1 MINTARLSEE
11 KSLINIIYSI
21 VLAAFTMWIL
31 NMYLNIFLES
41 KGKLLRK
48 LCVWS
53 ISFIIWAYKEYNK
66 GWTPG
71 VNILLSIFIGM
82 IIASTL
88 YNGKY
93 IIKLL
98 FIVLLNMLW
107 MGAELLI
114 GYGFILFG
122 IDYSERMLAGT
133 IFSLLFII
141 LFVRIL
147 ALHNKYKSNAKISL
161 KYVYLLAFNTCGSVF
176 IAHTLFFLSSMN
188 KASVEMTYISSLVV
202 VVINILNFRIYNI
215 LSEEYDVKRKNA
227 VYEQQVEFYKN
238 HIKEKEEI
246 LLKIREMQHET
257 KNQFI
262 FILGLLEHEEII
274 RAKKFI
280 NQNIREINNIKN
292 NFAHS
297 NNIVI
302 DSLIN
307 YKFSIAEKKKILL
320 DIKINIWIN
329 LPVDDGDICI
339 LLGNA
344 IDNAI
349 EATLKVQEK
358 DRFINLYIR
367 CIKNTLVITMV
378 NSYDKTV
385 HSVNGNLISTKKDRE
400 NHGMGL
406 VSMRK
411 VVDKYNG
418 IILIDEGEFFSIK
431 IVLYL

>member
-1 MINTARLSEE
+1 
-11 KSLINIIYSI
+11 
-21 VLAAFTMWIL
+21 
-31 NMYLNIFLES
+31 MY
-41 KGKLLRK
+41 KRQ
-48 LCVWS
+48 
-53 ISFIIWAYKEYNK
+53 
-66 GWTPG
+66 
-71 VNILLSIFIGM
+71 
-82 IIASTL
+82 
-88 YNGKY
+88 
-93 IIKLL
+93 
-98 FIVLLNMLW
+98 
-107 MGAELLI
+107 
-114 GYGFILFG
+114 
-122 IDYSERMLAGT
+122 
-133 IFSLLFII
+133 
-141 LFVRIL
+141 
-147 ALHNKYKSNAKISL
+147 
-161 KYVYLLAFNTCGSVF
+161 
-176 IAHTLFFLSSMN
+176 
-188 KASVEMTYISSLVV
+188 
-202 VVINILNFRIYNI
+202 RIYNI

>member
-1 MINTARLSEE
+1 
-11 KSLINIIYSI
+11 
-21 VLAAFTMWIL
+21 
-31 NMYLNIFLES
+31 MYLNIFLES

-48 LCVWS
+48 ICIWS
-53 ISFIIWAYKEYNK
+53 ITFIIWSYKEYNK

-71 VNILLSIFIGM
+71 INILLSILIGM

-133 IFSLLFII
+133 IFSLLVII

-161 KYVYLLAFNTCGSVF
+161 KYVYFLAFNTCGSVF
-176 IAHTLFFLSSMN
+176 IAHTLFYLSSMKN
-188 KASVEMTYISSLVV
+188 ASVEMTYISSFVV
-202 VVINILNFRIYNI
+202 VVINILNFRIYNR

-262 FILGLLEHEEII
+262 FILGLLEHEEIL

-280 NQNIREINNIKN
+280 NQNIGDINNIKNKN

-307 YKFSIAEKKKILL
+307 YKFSIAEKKKISL

-329 LPVDDGDICI
+329 LPVDDSDICI

-358 DRFINLYIR
+358 DRFINLYMR

-385 HSVNGNLISTKKDRE
+385 HSVNGNLISTKKDIE

-406 VSMRK
+406 VSMKK

-418 IILIDEGEFFSIK
+418 IILIDEGKFFSIK
-431 IVLYL
+431 DRKSVV